1 MTSPQTPSPH
11 ALLSRYFVA
20 LRMNNWSPRT
30 IDRRAYSLG
39 KFIAWC
45 GERGIDNV
53 GELTAEAVEAYRR
66 SLYHHRNDR
75 TGKPLKFSTQS
86 SYLSAVCHWLAWLA
100 EQGWITD
107 NPAQRIVLPKS
118 EHRLPS
124 SYLTLSEVETLL
136 NTVDLMTPA
145 GLRDRTI
152 METFYSTGMRRA
164 ELIALQLDD
173 LNAESCVLTI
183 RQGKGRKDRVVPI
196 GRRALEWI
204 NKYLHDG
211 RPAMLADAT
220 DRLFLTTRGNTF
232 HPNNL
237 SALMRS
243 YLVAAGITKRGSCHI
258 FRHTAAT
265 LMLEGGA
272 DLRSIQ
278 TLLGHEQLNTTQI
291 YTHVTIQRLREVHE
305 QTHPGATDRQRD
317 KAEDKAEDKELP
329 PQEET

>member
-1 MTSPQTPSPH
+1 MTSPKTPSPH
-11 ALLSRYFVA
+11 ALLSRYFVE

-30 IDRRAYSLG
+30 IDRRSYSLG
-39 KFIAWC
+39 RFIEWC
-45 GERGIDNV
+45 GQRGIDCV
-53 GELTAEAVEAYRR
+53 REITAEAVEAYRR
-66 SLYHHRNDR
+66 SLYHHRNAR
-75 TGKPLKFSTQS
+75 TGKPITFSTQA
-86 SYLSAVCHWLAWLA
+86 SYLSAVCHWMAWLS

-107 NPAQRIVLPKS
+107 NPARSIVLPKA

-136 NTVDLMTPA
+136 NTVDLMTPS
-145 GLRDRTI
+145 GLRDRAI
-152 METFYSTGMRRA
+152 METFYSTGMRRG
-164 ELIALQLDD
+164 ELIALRLDD
-173 LNAESCVLTI
+173 LNAESRVLTI

-196 GRRALEWI
+196 GSRAVEWI

-211 RPAMLADAT
+211 RPSLLDAAT
-220 DRLFLTTRGNTF
+220 DTLFITTLGNTF

-237 SALMRS
+237 SALVRS
-243 YLVAAGITKRGSCHI
+243 YVVAAGITKRGSCHI

-291 YTHVTIQRLREVHE
+291 YTHVTIQRLREVHDR
-305 QTHPGATDRQRD
+305 THPGAHDRQP
-317 KAEDKAEDKELP
+317 EEGQGKELP
-329 PQEET
+329 PQEEA